1 MCLFICQEVPFCFWL
16 SVQCIILVQVWDKV
30 LGVSIT
36 GAANEE
42 IYSPEQ
48 LAKQI
53 TAMSS
58 TVNRIGFIGLGAM
71 GFGMATHLLSSN
83 FCVLGYDVISYVQFL
98 LHSTWKI
105 KLLLWNGMLEWL
117 VIVLLS
123 MLMPNFLHLWSFLL
137 YMLKMYLTNAVSDVM
152 V

>member
-1 MCLFICQEVPFCFWL
+1 M
-16 SVQCIILVQVWDKV
+16 QVWEKV

-53 TAMSS
+53 TAMPS

-83 FCVLGYDVISYVQFL
+83 FCVLGFDVISSVQFL
-98 LHSTWKI
+98 LHST
-105 KLLLWNGMLEWL
+105 
-117 VIVLLS
+117 
-123 MLMPNFLHLWSFLL
+123 
-137 YMLKMYLTNAVSDVM
+137 
-152 V
+152 

>member
-1 MCLFICQEVPFCFWL
+1 
-16 SVQCIILVQVWDKV
+16 VQVWEKV
-30 LGVSIT
+30 FGVSIT

-71 GFGMATHLLSSN
+71 GFGMATNLLSSN
-83 FCVLGYDVISYVQFL
+83 FCVLGYDVISYLQFL
-98 LHSTWKI
+98 LHST
-105 KLLLWNGMLEWL
+105 
-117 VIVLLS
+117 
-123 MLMPNFLHLWSFLL
+123 
-137 YMLKMYLTNAVSDVM
+137 
-152 V
+152 